1 MKYLLHWYL
10 NSYLRKFIFIPAKEI
25 VSKPHKCNF
34 CGKRFKQAQV
44 LKRHIKSTHVFEEN
58 DENMQ
63 NVLEPEVKIKME
75 PGFYTEEPDP
85 DDEPFDEED
94 EENEGKI
101 YKEAKIRYGFTK
113 NFSNNKLWSQ
123 IFLSKNFIK
132 KFR

>member
-1 MKYLLHWYL
+1 
-10 NSYLRKFIFIPAKEI
+10 
-25 VSKPHKCNF
+25 
-34 CGKRFKQAQV
+34 
-44 LKRHIKSTHVFEEN
+44 
-58 DENMQ
+58 MQ

-113 NFSNNKLWSQ
+113 NFYNNKLWSQ